1 MFRFFARFP
10 VLAAAAVVAG
20 QAASPLDNPI
30 ATVASSGEVS
40 VGAAALKATG
50 VRSWPVLA
58 GDQISTDDEGSAL
71 VSSAAMG
78 LVEVRKN
85 SKVTVAEDHVSLQKG
100 AVGSEGLPVRLRGYT
115 VSAKDHGARNWFVV
129 ADQEGKVLVAAHRG
143 DVYISRAGA
152 APLLVPAGSY
162 AMPAPAPKKTDDD
175 DDDDRKGG
183 AAATAGSTAGWTI
196 GSLSH
201 AGSVALAVGIGAAAT
216 TGAVVGLTGDDGP
229 QPRSVVE

>member
-129 ADQEGKVLVAAHRG
+129 ADQEGQSPRRRSSRRCVYQPCRSRSAPCPSRVLC
-143 DVYISRAGA
+143 
-152 APLLVPAGSY
+152 
-162 AMPAPAPKKTDDD
+162 
-175 DDDDRKGG
+175 
-183 AAATAGSTAGWTI
+183 
-196 GSLSH
+196 H
-201 AGSVALAVGIGAAAT
+201 ARTSSKENG
-216 TGAVVGLTGDDGP
+216 
-229 QPRSVVE
+229 